1 MLKQVYTIIPQVLVF
16 LGLYLFFILHY
27 LIGTL
32 LVVLG
37 GVLSTHWLYNRFKSK
52 TTRSQTEY

>member
-1 MLKQVYTIIPQVLVF
+1 MLKQVYSIVPQILVF

-27 LIGTL
+27 SIGTL

-37 GVLSTHWLYNRFKSK
+37 GVLSTHGLYNRFKGK
-52 TTRSQTEY
+52 ITK